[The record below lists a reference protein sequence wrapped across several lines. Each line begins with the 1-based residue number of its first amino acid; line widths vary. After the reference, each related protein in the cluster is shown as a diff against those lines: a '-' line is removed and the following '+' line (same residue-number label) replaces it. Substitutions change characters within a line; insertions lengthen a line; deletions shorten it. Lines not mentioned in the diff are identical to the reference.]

1 VFIVDPSNDFFMLYM
16 AQVRGGP
23 AGAPMDLTKAQA
35 AVYKAMLN

>member
-1 VFIVDPSNDFFMLYM
+1 M